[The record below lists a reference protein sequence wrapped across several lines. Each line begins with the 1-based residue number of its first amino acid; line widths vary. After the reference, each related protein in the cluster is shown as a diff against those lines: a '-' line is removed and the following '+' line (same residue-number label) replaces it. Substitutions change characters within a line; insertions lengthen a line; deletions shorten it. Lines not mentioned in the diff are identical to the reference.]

1 MLVYK
6 FGTSLKVQPAGLG
19 VIEKFPF
26 KPLNVINPQ
35 AISAE
40 GSGIWDNQVDN
51 YQQINAAG
59 IADAVMSVAVYK
71 HSSSPAAV
79 KPYSILITGL
89 KATNSALGTT
99 DIRQKEKIVFYDYK
113 ESVIKII
120 SNNINYVFGD
130 YKILDISGRIIQSG
144 KENSKQILVK
154 NLSKGVYILLYGDS
168 KEPFKFKL

>member
-99 DIRQKEKIVFYDYK
+99 DIRQRKKLFFMTTKKV
-113 ESVIKII
+113 
-120 SNNINYVFGD
+120 
-130 YKILDISGRIIQSG
+130 
-144 KENSKQILVK
+144 
-154 NLSKGVYILLYGDS
+154 LL
-168 KEPFKFKL
+168 K